1 MKRKR
6 NHTKEFFLA
15 FVTLTIVVSVCTN
28 LYLFKELHFSSIKT
42 TTIEQIDESP
52 HYTAKK
58 YEIDPSSPIPSLNDK
73 PKWPPLKI
81 FVYPEDHYH
90 TEDCLYPPEMP
101 NRYVNESGYWFQR
114 MLEPTIHHQFLNS
127 PLLTQNPKEADFFFI
142 PHYSR
147 MCSGLDSGGRWTL
160 IPEYLKKYGNFF
172 DRYSSVDHF
181 IMHSVP
187 HYGDKPADKAV
198 NNDKAPMIG
207 ILDLKLS
214 SIKSNPWLL
223 SRTTIVPFITLPTSD
238 SFSNKRPISAFVA
251 MSTSTKGLK
260 ASSAI
265 LRQKIEEQLSNI
277 SKSEIVIINRKEYS
291 TFKKALDSLPLK
303 MKSSQFCIVP
313 PGDAPSSKRF
323 YDAISH
329 FCVPFLLADY
339 FILPYEDVAVDYYSC
354 IIQLPSKNVSSLSKI
369 LNFDIESGKSNDMKK
384 NLKSVKEK
392 FTWNYRKRPKAGQ
405 ALWTLSWI
413 IYDKVRLL
421 KPYENNELTGFDDD
435 PPFNFND

>member
-6 NHTKEFFLA
+6 NHTKEFVLS
-15 FVTLTIVVSVCTN
+15 FVALTIIVSVCTN
-28 LYLFKELHFSSIKT
+28 IYLFKELHFSSLISP
-42 TTIEQIDESP
+42 IEHSDAPQ
-52 HYTAKK
+52 YTAVK
-58 YEIDPSSPIPSLNDK
+58 YEIDPLSPKPSINDI
-73 PKWPPLKI
+73 PKWPPMKI
-81 FVYPEDHYH
+81 FIYPEDKFH

-127 PLLTQNPKEADFFFI
+127 PMITNNPDEADFFFI

-147 MCSGLDSGGRWTL
+147 MCSGLDTGERWLL
-160 IPEYLKKYGNFF
+160 IPSYLRRSGKYF
-172 DRYSSVDHF
+172 DRYSSADHF

-198 NNDKAPMIG
+198 TSNKAPMIG

-214 SIKSNPWLL
+214 AIKSNPWIL
-223 SRTTIVPFITLPTSD
+223 SRTIIVPFITLPTTD
-238 SFSNKRPISAFVA
+238 SFTNKRPISVFVA

-265 LRQKIEEQLSNI
+265 LRQKIQEQLLNVSN
-277 SKSEIVIINRKEYS
+277 SEIVLINRKEYS
-291 TFKKALDSLPLK
+291 TFKNALDSLPLK
-303 MKSSQFCIVP
+303 MKLSKFCIVP

-329 FCVPFLLADY
+329 YCVPFLLADY
-339 FILPYEDVAVDYYSC
+339 FILPYEDIAVDYNNC
-354 IIQLPSKNVSSLSKI
+354 ILQLPAKNVSFLANVLNKEISKG
-369 LNFDIESGKSNDMKK
+369 ESDLKKK
-384 NLKSVKEK
+384 NLKEVNEK

-405 ALWTLSWI
+405 ALWTLSWA
-413 IYDKVRLL
+413 IYDKVRML
-421 KPYENNELTGFDDD
+421 KPYENNEMTGFDND
-435 PPFNFND
+435 PSFVFPS